1 MIMIL
6 NIRDLKVQLSNKTIL
21 SFDNS
26 EIEVNQGDK
35 VAILGENG
43 AGKTTLINTILG
55 EIMPTSGEITTSFN
69 TNEVGVVFQ
78 QNNYSDLI
86 KVEELIRLVF
96 PTWGN
101 EQVAELLST
110 YQLTNLQK
118 SYVKDL
124 STGEQ
129 QRLTLGL
136 VLNQNK
142 KIYFFDELTSGLDA
156 FKRGQLLKIMKTK
169 TQKATIFNISHYF
182 EEINDW
188 ATKVLIISHG
198 ALVFYGSVPI
208 FLTKYKHVVAIKTTT
223 ANIGVKNIEEPIA
236 TGDGYIYIV
245 RTNDKKNQIT
255 AWLLRNK
262 VKYTTIIP
270 DIYTCYLQ
278 ALAEE
283 GKNN

>member
-1 MIMIL
+1 MIL

-21 SFDNS
+21 NFDNS

-142 KIYFFDELTSGLDA
+142 TIYFFDELTSGLDA

-208 FLTKYKHVVAIKTTT
+208 FLTKYKHVIAIKTTT

>member
-1 MIMIL
+1 MIL

-55 EIMPTSGEITTSFN
+55 EIIPTSGEITTSFN

-156 FKRGQLLKIMKTK
+156 FKHGQLLKIMKTK

-198 ALVFYGSVPI
+198 ALVFYGSVPV
-208 FLTKYKHVVAIKTTT
+208 FLTKYKHVIAIKTTT
-223 ANIGVKNIEEPIA
+223 ANICVENIEEPIE

-255 AWLLRNK
+255 AWLLHNK

>member
-1 MIMIL
+1 MIL
-6 NIRDLKVQLSNKTIL
+6 NIRDLKVKLSSKTIL
-21 SFDNS
+21 SFDES
-26 EIEVNQGDK
+26 KIEVSQGDK

-55 EIMPTSGEITTSFN
+55 EIKPTSGEITTSFN
-69 TNEVGVVFQ
+69 INEVGVVFQ

-86 KVEELIRLVF
+86 KVGELIRLVF
-96 PTWGN
+96 PRWGKK
-101 EQVAELLST
+101 QVTELLSI

-124 STGEQ
+124 STGER

-142 KIYFFDELTSGLDA
+142 KIYFFDEITSGLDA
-156 FKRGQLLKIMKTK
+156 FKRGQLLKIMKIK

-198 ALVFYGSVPI
+198 KLIFYGSVPVL
-208 FLTKYKHVVAIKTTT
+208 LTKYEHVLAIKTTM
-223 ANIGVKNIEEPIA
+223 ANIGVTNIEEPIA
-236 TGDGYIYIV
+236 TGDGYIYIS
-245 RTNDKKNQIT
+245 RTNDQKNQIT
-255 AWLLRNK
+255 AWLQRNK
-262 VKYTTIIP
+262 VNYTTIIP
-270 DIYTCYLQ
+270 NVYTCYLQ

-283 GKNN
+283 GKK

>member
-1 MIMIL
+1 MIL